1 MNPKAQTATRET
13 THETTGT
20 GTAAGTRRQLEGRWR
35 VFYAGYWVKAY
46 EAPAD
51 SLAAKKKLI
60 HALTRRLFNHV
71 EHGINV
77 PGPRL
82 DEAQHAYDHETEPR
96 KKRVKASMLAG
107 ALFNRAADVFTK
119 VVELQA
125 LGVDIA
131 PDNGLLFEC
140 GEYLQRA
147 LALGKQVLHRS
158 GDEGIDEL
166 WGEPFKVFAFPIE
179 DFYKSRYVKIAE
191 TMRAIDHLTAELLS
205 MFERMPMFAG
215 IEPLLREFC
224 AAAKLKSETLHTD
237 PDIFDVWAAFV
248 AAGERL
254 SEFQPALPAA
264 PSGEEQQQAAQGRT
278 LVRQSK
284 DLIFY
289 ITRARVPM
297 PRSARELLERCELFR
312 ATYTIARPGR
322 HDGEAPQPPAVP
334 GAPPAAR
341 ERPARAAR

>member
-1 MNPKAQTATRET
+1 
-13 THETTGT
+13 
-20 GTAAGTRRQLEGRWR
+20 
-35 VFYAGYWVKAY
+35 
-46 EAPAD
+46 
-51 SLAAKKKLI
+51 
-60 HALTRRLFNHV
+60 
-71 EHGINV
+71 
-77 PGPRL
+77 
-82 DEAQHAYDHETEPR
+82 
-96 KKRVKASMLAG
+96 MLAG

-147 LALGKQVLHRS
+147 LVLGKQVLHRS

-179 DFYKSRYVKIAE
+179 DFYNSRYVKIAM
-191 TMRAIDHLTAELLS
+191 TMRAIDQITSDLVS

-224 AAAKLKSETLHTD
+224 VAAKCKSETLHTD
-237 PDIFDVWAAFV
+237 SEIFDVWAAFV

-254 SEFQPALPAA
+254 SEFMPRLPPAP
-264 PSGEEQQQAAQGRT
+264 GNEEQRQAAQGLA

-297 PRSARELLERCELFR
+297 PKSTRELLGRCELFR
-312 ATYTIARPGR
+312 ATFAAPRADEPR
-322 HDGEAPQPPAVP
+322 HQ
-334 GAPPAAR
+334 AAR
-341 ERPARAAR
+341 DNVSAITLASESMS

>member
-1 MNPKAQTATRET
+1 MDRKAET
-13 THETTGT
+13 TTAQQTTERT
-20 GTAAGTRRQLEGRWR
+20 VEAGTRRLMAGRCR

-46 EAPAD
+46 DAPAD
-51 SLAAKKKLI
+51 SLGAKKQLI

-71 EHGINV
+71 EHGINI
-77 PGPRL
+77 PGLRL
-82 DEAQHAYDHETEPR
+82 DEAQRAYDDEAEPR

-147 LALGKQVLHRS
+147 LALGKQVLHRN

-179 DFYKSRYVKIAE
+179 DFYKSRYVKIAQ
-191 TMRAIDHLTAELLS
+191 TMRAIDDIRFELLS

-215 IEPLLREFC
+215 IEPFLHEFC
-224 AAAKLKSETLHTD
+224 AAASAT
-237 PDIFDVWAAFV
+237 IGRGAA
-248 AAGERL
+248 
-254 SEFQPALPAA
+254 
-264 PSGEEQQQAAQGRT
+264 
-278 LVRQSK
+278 
-284 DLIFY
+284 
-289 ITRARVPM
+289 
-297 PRSARELLERCELFR
+297 
-312 ATYTIARPGR
+312 
-322 HDGEAPQPPAVP
+322 
-334 GAPPAAR
+334 
-341 ERPARAAR
+341 

>member
-1 MNPKAQTATRET
+1 MDRKVET
-13 THETTGT
+13 TRAQQTTEELVE
-20 GTAAGTRRQLEGRWR
+20 AGTRRLMAGRCR
-35 VFYAGYWVKAY
+35 VFYAGCWVKAY
-46 EAPAD
+46 DAPAD
-51 SLAAKKKLI
+51 SLGAKKQLI

-71 EHGINV
+71 EHGINI
-77 PGPRL
+77 PGLRL
-82 DEAQHAYDHETEPR
+82 DEAQRAYDDEAEPR

-179 DFYKSRYVKIAE
+179 DFYKSRYVKIAQ
-191 TMRAIDHLTAELLS
+191 TMRAIDHITVELLS

-215 IEPLLREFC
+215 IEPLLHEFC

-237 PDIFDVWAAFV
+237 ADIFDVWAAFV

-254 SEFQPALPAA
+254 SQFHPALPLA
-264 PSGEEQQQAAQGRT
+264 PSGEEQQQAAQGRA

-297 PRSARELLERCELFR
+297 PKSTRELLERCELFR
-312 ATYTIARPGR
+312 ATF
-322 HDGEAPQPPAVP
+322 AVP
-334 GAPPAAR
+334 RLARRDEDAPERTASPAAPSTTREQPAPAAR
-341 ERPARAAR
+341 